1 MKTQCLCAKF
11 GALATLVLIPSFN
24 INAATVNGTLGVSA
38 TVGSGCQVNNSN
50 VTSGVIDFGTL
61 NFGSINTI
69 GAANI
74 DAQTTGGGSGGI
86 VMECS
91 NGTPFTITLDNGLH
105 FSGGTRAMANTST
118 PSTLL
123 SYTLYQNA
131 SRTLPWTTGT
141 PLSSTANG
149 APTTFNVYGRIPGG
163 QSGVSAGTYTDTIQV
178 VITW

>member
-1 MKTQCLCAKF
+1 MKSQFSRLKL
-11 GALATLVLIPSFN
+11 GALSVLVAIPSFN
-24 INAATVNGTLGVSA
+24 INAATVNGTLGVTA
-38 TVGSGCQVNNSN
+38 TVGAGCQVNNSN
-50 VTSGVIDFGTL
+50 VTSGIVDFGTL
-61 NFGSINTI
+61 NFGSINTV

-105 FSGGTRAMANTST
+105 FAGGTRAMANASA

-131 SRTLPWTTGT
+131 ARALPWTVGT
-141 PLSSTANG
+141 PLTSTANG

-163 QSGVSAGTYTDTIQV
+163 QSGISAGNYSDTIQV

>member
-1 MKTQCLCAKF
+1 MKAQFSCARF
-11 GALATLVLIPSFN
+11 GLLVVLSAIPFLSS
-24 INAATVNGTLGVSA
+24 NAATVNGTLGVTA
-38 TVGSGCQVNNSN
+38 IVGAGCQVNNSN
-50 VTSGVIDFGTL
+50 VTGGVVDFGAL

-69 GAANI
+69 GAPNI

-91 NGTPFTITLDNGLH
+91 DGTPFTITLDNGLH
-105 FSGGTRAMANTST
+105 FASGTRSMSNTTS

-131 SRTLPWTTGT
+131 ARTVPWTTSS

-149 APTTFNVYGRIPGG
+149 APTTFNVYGRIPGN
-163 QSGVSAGTYTDTIQV
+163 QMSVSAGTYTDTVQV
-178 VITW
+178 VIAW